1 MTATKKENQKAA
13 PESETGASSLA
24 EAATSVN
31 GLSGLVGSASQI
43 VLKAVGILEE
53 EIARGIVTAKQVEEK
68 LTDVPKIRSGKI
80 TDNVQFNDL
89 FVRFRK
95 DAHEI
100 LDIIVDVVSATVQGA
115 GKISSQLIKIGTET
129 KNEPVPVPA
138 QQVPLIQVP
147 GDMKAGE
154 QKEFPITLEND
165 DNTTEKIITFINTP
179 LISPSGEQLYAGTL
193 VFNPNPLTIPPGSK
207 ATAIV
212 KIDIPANAKT
222 GSYTCF
228 IQAKD
233 LESLKATLLLKVI

>member
-1 MTATKKENQKAA
+1 MAATKKETQKTAS
-13 PESETGASSLA
+13 ESETVTPPVAGT
-24 EAATSVN
+24 ATN
-31 GLSGLVGSASQI
+31 GTGLSGLVGSASQI

-68 LTDVPKIRSGKI
+68 LTDVPKIRSGKV
-80 TDNVQFNDL
+80 TDNHQFNDL

-100 LDIIVDVVSATVQGA
+100 LDIIVDVVSVTVHGA

-129 KNEPVPVPA
+129 KSDPAPVPT

-154 QKEFPITLEND
+154 QKEFPVTLEND
-165 DNTTEKIITFINTP
+165 DATSEKIITFVNTP
-179 LISPSGEQLYAGTL
+179 LTNAAGEQLSADAL
-193 VFNPNPLTIPPGSK
+193 VFNPNPLTIPPASK
-207 ATAIV
+207 ATAMV
-212 KIDIPANAKT
+212 KINVPATAKA

-233 LESLKATLLLKVI
+233 MESLKATLLLKVI